1 MTLRQALLNAI
12 GESCAVAPP
21 TATQQRNFSTDP
33 TLCALLDAAM
43 RAAAHWKDDPEE
55 WRRQCMEVPPH
66 QQADLLEHL
75 QRQYPKA

>member
-1 MTLRQALLNAI
+1 MTLREALLHAI
-12 GESCAVAPP
+12 GDSCAVAPP

-43 RAAAHWKDDPEE
+43 LAAAHWKDDPEE
-55 WRRQCMEVPPH
+55 WRRQCMEVPLH

-75 QRQYPKA
+75 QRQYPKP